1 MLEGSTLNN
10 AYRIEQAI
18 ADGGM
23 GAVYLAEQLSLSR
36 KVVLKVVLK
45 VLKPNFN
52 DEDFIALFL
61 REARIN
67 SQINHPNVVS
77 VFDFGRSDE
86 GIAYLAMQCLEGQ
99 TLTAIVEAPICR
111 PLL

>member
-1 MLEGSTLNN
+1 MLEGSTLYN

-36 KVVLKVVLK
+36 KVVLKV
-45 VLKPNFN
+45 LKPNFN

-61 REARIN
+61 REARSN

-86 GIAYLAMQCLEGQ
+86 GIAYLAIQCLEGQ